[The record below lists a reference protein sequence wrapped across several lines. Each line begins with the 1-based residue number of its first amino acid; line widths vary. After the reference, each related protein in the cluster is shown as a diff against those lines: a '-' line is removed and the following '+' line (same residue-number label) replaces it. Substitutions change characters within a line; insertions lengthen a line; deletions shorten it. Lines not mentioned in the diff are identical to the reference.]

1 MRKLAIILPLFLAT
15 VAVKAQQSIVFKV
28 KYLPNHVYKMN
39 MKMDMSMEMAMPA
52 DGTAKSKNAAPPKA
66 YQQTGT
72 NIMQTMISTGAP
84 KADHT
89 FPIKMQITAINAKA
103 KMNGKEIDLPTKKNP
118 IVGQVITGQCDAD
131 GKLHIDQPKTMD
143 SKAAINAG
151 ITNMINK
158 MQGEIKFPGK
168 PLSVGQSFTQDTP
181 INMPAAG
188 MNMDI
193 NAKTTYKLTAI
204 KGNLAYFD
212 TKLAMTIG
220 LDDPKKASAMTGS
233 GGSTG
238 KMVYNIAENN
248 VNTMNNTMDMKY
260 SMNMA
265 GKPMTVKMKMILVV
279 KNDITK

>member
-1 MRKLAIILPLFLAT
+1 MRKLAIILPLFLAA

-28 KYLPNHVYKMN
+28 KYLPNHVYKMTT
-39 MKMDMSMEMAMPA
+39 KTDMSMEMVMPNDA
-52 DGTAKSKNAAPPKA
+52 AAKSKNSAAPKA
-66 YQQTGT
+66 YQQTGI
-72 NIMQTMISTGAP
+72 NTMHTTISTGAP
-84 KADHT
+84 KKDHT
-89 FPIKMQITAINAKA
+89 FPIKMQITDVAGKY
-103 KMNGKEIDLPTKKNP
+103 KMNGVETKLPTTKNP

-143 SKAAINAG
+143 SKDAVKAG

-158 MQGEIKFPGK
+158 MQGQIKFPGK
-168 PLSVGQSFTQDTP
+168 PLSVGESFTQNTP

-212 TKLAMTIG
+212 TKTSMT
-220 LDDPKKASAMTGS
+220 LDANKKGTAMTG
-233 GGSTG
+233 GGGGTG

-248 VNTMNNTMDMKY
+248 FNTMDNTMDMKY
-260 SMNMA
+260 SMNMG
-265 GKPMTVKMKMILVV
+265 GKAMAVKMKI
-279 KNDITK
+279 DITK

>member
-1 MRKLAIILPLFLAT
+1 MRRLAIILPLFLAT

-39 MKMDMSMEMAMPA
+39 MKMDMSMQMVMPT
-52 DGTAKSKNAAPPKA
+52 DGTTLSKKPAPPKA
-66 YQQTGT
+66 YQQTAT

-84 KADHT
+84 KADHS
-89 FPIKMQITAINAKA
+89 FPIKMQISGMATKA
-103 KMNGKEIDLPTKKNP
+103 KMNGAEIKMPTTKNP
-118 IVGQVITGQCDAD
+118 IVGQVITGQCDAN

-143 SKAAINAG
+143 SKDAIKAG

-168 PLSVGQSFTQDTP
+168 PLSVGESFTQDTP

-204 KGNLAYFD
+204 KGNQAYFD
-212 TKLAMTIG
+212 TKTSMTF
-220 LDDPKKASAMTGS
+220 DANKKGTAMTG
-233 GGSTG
+233 GGSGTG

-248 VNTMNNTMDMKY
+248 FNAMDNTMDMKY

-265 GKPMTVKMKMILVV
+265 GKPMAVKMKIVSVV